1 MKDKKMLQTIIL
13 AAGRSVRFK
22 SKRTKLAHGLF
33 GKTMIE
39 RILEIA
45 KASNPERL
53 IVVVGDNKAELESYL
68 NIPKIHV
75 VHQKKPLG
83 TGHALLQCKD
93 YVNKAHPILVM
104 NADTPLL
111 RCESLST
118 FLRKSKLDKNT
129 IHIVTAQLSNPVG
142 YGRIIRNKRNEV
154 AGIIEET
161 ECSEANRMIKEIN
174 VGFYLFSSGKIFS
187 YLEQIG
193 NDNAKGE
200 YYLPD
205 ALELAVKHGNKL
217 VGTCVIE
224 EEEAYGI
231 NTRADLARAER
242 ILRTRKAKELMQD
255 GVTILDVETCF
266 IQEEITIGQDTI
278 VHPGVIIE
286 GSSRIGEDC
295 ILNSFIRIKDT
306 RIGNNVIIY
315 DHTVIESAVI
325 EDGARIGPY
334 ARIRPETRI
343 CEGAK
348 IGNFVE
354 LKKTTFGKFSKAN
367 HLTYLGDAVVGQN
380 TNIGCGTIT
389 CNYDGEKKHPTNIE
403 DNVFVGSDVQFV
415 APVRIGKG
423 AYIAAGSTITEDV
436 PDYALGIARG
446 RQENKLDWVKRKKKT
461 KE

>member
-1 MKDKKMLQTIIL
+1 M
-13 AAGRSVRFK
+13 
-22 SKRTKLAHGLF
+22 
-33 GKTMIE
+33 
-39 RILEIA
+39 
-45 KASNPERL
+45 
-53 IVVVGDNKAELESYL
+53 
-68 NIPKIHV
+68 
-75 VHQKKPLG
+75 
-83 TGHALLQCKD
+83 
-93 YVNKAHPILVM
+93 
-104 NADTPLL
+104 
-111 RCESLST
+111 
-118 FLRKSKLDKNT
+118 
-129 IHIVTAQLSNPVG
+129 
-142 YGRIIRNKRNEV
+142 
-154 AGIIEET
+154 
-161 ECSEANRMIKEIN
+161 
-174 VGFYLFSSGKIFS
+174 
-187 YLEQIG
+187 
-193 NDNAKGE
+193 
-200 YYLPD
+200 
-205 ALELAVKHGNKL
+205 
-217 VGTCVIE
+217 GTCVIE

-354 LKKTTFGKFSKAN
+354 LKKTTFGKYSKAN

-389 CNYDGEKKHPTNIE
+389 CNYDGKKKHPTNID